1 MTKKTKSAIA
11 WSENSEEPTLKNI
24 LDHCVLEEDAMK
36 LDGLDKAIIGVD
48 TKGYLVYDYQKIVDV
63 FTKAP
68 HNMEYEEAIE
78 FTDFNVVGLDGN
90 GNWTIMYNKEY
101 YA

>member
-1 MTKKTKSAIA
+1 MFNSSLYDEKMSKT
-11 WSENSEEPTLKNI
+11 L
-24 LDHCVLEEDAMK
+24 
-36 LDGLDKAIIGVD
+36 
-48 TKGYLVYDYQKIVDV
+48 DV
-63 FTKAP
+63 FTKEP

-90 GNWTIMYNKEY
+90 GNWTIMYNREY

>member
-1 MTKKTKSAIA
+1 MSNTK
-11 WSENSEEPTLKNI
+11 NSKVVNLQ
-24 LDHCVLEEDAMK
+24 DGEDNEAPIELQEFLAEDCLK
-36 LDGLDKAIIGVD
+36 LDGLNDAIVGVD

-63 FTKAP
+63 FTKEP

-90 GNWTIMYNKEY
+90 GNWTIMYNREY
-101 YA
+101 YV

>member
-1 MTKKTKSAIA
+1 MTTEVKEK
-11 WSENSEEPTLKNI
+11 SEEAPIELQEF
-24 LDHCVLEEDAMK
+24 LAEDCMK
-36 LDGLDKAIIGVD
+36 LDGLNDAIVGVD

-63 FTKAP
+63 FTKEP

-90 GNWTIMYNKEY
+90 GNWIIVMPKY
-101 YA
+101 YYE